1 MTAATVSKLDI
12 EKFRK
17 VHVLMTGGATDGE
30 RAAAKSR
37 CEAIAAKAGM
47 SLKDAI
53 KAVNAK
59 TKAERAYS
67 SSSYAWSAE
76 DFYRAAAENARR
88 EKEEQER
95 REKERMA
102 AYWAKEERKRA
113 ARFAEAVEKYGPAEP
128 VFAETPEE
136 QRLRT
141 FLEPYQVL
149 KNYMDSD
156 ETYVDDYIGWGSS
169 YPEGA
174 RLKFR
179 QILNEA
185 IPFPTNV
192 PGLIEEWTAWEALKD
207 QRYAYEAEYEAP
219 RFMYA
224 RTAALEELIGT
235 TPVRDWSDM
244 DARMQ
249 WMLDGLHRDCW
260 RDHEQKVAELERL
273 KADLEFLR
281 NSETVKNGQVGQR
294 QPVNMGNSHNDD
306 ANHEPVNFGHRTN
319 AEKRQAVL
327 SVLDAS
333 PELSDREISRRAGV
347 SVQTVCNWRK
357 ARNGS
362 APVRRQA

>member
-1 MTAATVSKLDI
+1 MTAATASKLDI

-17 VHVLMTGGATDGE
+17 VHALMTGGATEGE
-30 RAAAKSR
+30 RSAAQSR

-59 TKAERAYS
+59 TKAERAYG

-76 DFYRAAAENARR
+76 DFYRAATEAVQR

-95 REKERMA
+95 RERERMA
-102 AYWAKEERKRA
+102 AYWAKEERKRE

-185 IPFPTNV
+185 IPLPTNV

-207 QRYAYEAEYEAP
+207 RRYAYEAEYEAP

-235 TPVRDWSDM
+235 TPVRNWSDM
-244 DARMQ
+244 DSRMQ
-249 WMLDGLHRDCW
+249 WMLDGLHRDRW
-260 RDHEQKVAELERL
+260 RDHEQEVAELERL

-281 NSETVKNGQVGQR
+281 NSETVKNGQAEKGTHTVR
-294 QPVNMGNSHNDD
+294 NPEQPNP
-306 ANHEPVNFGHRTN
+306 EPVNFGHRSN
-319 AEKRQAVL
+319 SEKRQAVL
-327 SVLDAS
+327 SILDTS

-362 APVRRQA
+362 APVRRRA